1 MFVPT
6 GGIRGLNLGNFGH
19 GHWVLAVGLS
29 HAKSSCIESAAL
41 TRSSMV
47 MRTIRSSSAR
57 SAASAQALRRR
68 RGISISDCGM
78 HPAWP
83 FCQDSASI
91 EMAVVLA
98 PGAHLAIP
106 CQIDSCPLVEF
117 VVQIREVL
125 TTNEE
130 RLHRA
135 SNSNSG
141 NQVRRYPRST
151 AASRLAWIWAWAAIK
166 KSGTRSSRGPPALR

>member
-1 MFVPT
+1 MFEPT
-6 GGIRGLNLGNFGH
+6 RGIRGLNLGNFGH

-78 HPAWP
+78 RPAWP
-83 FCQDSASI
+83 FCQDSASL

-98 PGAHLAIP
+98 RWLPGRTSLFLAKLIRAHWW
-106 CQIDSCPLVEF
+106 
-117 VVQIREVL
+117 
-125 TTNEE
+125 
-130 RLHRA
+130 
-135 SNSNSG
+135 NSWFRSG
-141 NQVRRYPRST
+141 
-151 AASRLAWIWAWAAIK
+151 K
-166 KSGTRSSRGPPALR
+166 F